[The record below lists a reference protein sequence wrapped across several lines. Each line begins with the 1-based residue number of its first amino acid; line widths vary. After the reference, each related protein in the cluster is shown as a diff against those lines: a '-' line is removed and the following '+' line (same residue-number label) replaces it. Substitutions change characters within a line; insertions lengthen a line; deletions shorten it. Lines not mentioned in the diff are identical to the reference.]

1 MENKEH
7 LQAPENASGNPAN
20 GTLYVQKSV
29 FGDKEP
35 KKLKLWWSGKR
46 IKYTDASS
54 NKLTRLNA
62 FHGMSI

>member
-35 KKLKLWWSGKR
+35 KKGGLQWSGNRMK
-46 IKYTDASS
+46 IGKIFE
-54 NKLTRLNA
+54 NMGEGLK
-62 FHGMSI
+62 G